1 MKFTKVF
8 AVVALVGLFVV
19 GSAFAA
25 DEIAQ
30 YRNGNGGA
38 GFGSTNMEA
47 VSGLTSEEIEAYR
60 AENCPDGV
68 SMIENLK
75 EQGLF
80 DEWKEAT
87 LADFEARLEVQ
98 IENGRITEEEASEI
112 LASLSER
119 LEQDPPFNFGSIMG
133 RGQGRNSANGAKGF
147 RNR

>member
-25 DEIAQ
+25 EEVSQ
-30 YRNGNGGA
+30 YRNGGNGVGI
-38 GFGSTNMEA
+38 GSINMEA

-60 AENCPDGV
+60 SENCPDGV
-68 SMIENLK
+68 SMIDNLK

-80 DEWKEAT
+80 EEWKEAT
-87 LADFEARLEVQ
+87 LADFEERLNYQ
-98 IENGRITEEEASEI
+98 IENGRITEEEASEM
-112 LASLSER
+112 LASLSEK

-133 RGQGRNSANGAKGF
+133 RGNGRNSLNGSKGY